1 MPPPPAPNGPQKRKT
16 LAEKGGEPIKR
27 PATRP
32 ASSTY
37 SRNTSLSSN
46 SGSSHRNISSQS
58 YRPQSAMDGSRT
70 HATSQ
75 NTGRALTAFG
85 MRSNGSRAG
94 GVVGN
99 PKGMPRISLCPNGN
113 PRGHKEMVPHRSN
126 GSYRSYASGGAIES
140 SVPSSREDSLCNA
153 MHNLSID
160 KISLQPTLAVVQA
173 VPVSPS
179 QIPRPVQTPTCQGVL
194 TQTHFPQTEAP
205 SPSRSPQKPPKALHR
220 FLTRGS
226 NTEAAGWDHDSRL
239 DQFES
244 NFADFK
250 GEMSRI
256 TDERSSMN
264 DMIAMYKTRSR
275 SMHIQS

>member
-1 MPPPPAPNGPQKRKT
+1 
-16 LAEKGGEPIKR
+16 
-27 PATRP
+27 
-32 ASSTY
+32 
-37 SRNTSLSSN
+37 
-46 SGSSHRNISSQS
+46 
-58 YRPQSAMDGSRT
+58 MDGSRT
-70 HATSQ
+70 RKTSQ
-75 NTGRALTAFG
+75 DTGRSLTGLG
-85 MRSNGSRAG
+85 MRLNGSRTG

-99 PKGMPRISLCPNGN
+99 PKGMPKFSLCPNGN

-153 MHNLSID
+153 MHDLSID
-160 KISLQPTLAVVQA
+160 EISLQPTLAVVQA
-173 VPVSPS
+173 VPVTPS
-179 QIPRPVQTPTCQGVL
+179 QIPRAVQTPTCQGVL
-194 TQTHFPQTEAP
+194 TQTHFPQPEVP
-205 SPSRSPQKPPKALHR
+205 SPSKSPQKPPKRLHK

-226 NTEAAGWDHDSRL
+226 NTEVAGWDHDSRL
-239 DQFES
+239 DQVES
-244 NFADFK
+244 SFANFK